1 MRLRTSL
8 AAAGIAAALV
18 LTGCAG
24 GGSGTDDDSSG
35 TVALTIAKPDG
46 AITTESNNPY
56 LGDSSASKYAYGKV
70 IFESLAL
77 VNPTGDLGTTPW
89 LAESVTWNDDF
100 TQLTRSFEP
109 LCQRLLCET

>member
-8 AAAGIAAALV
+8 AAVGVAAALV

-24 GGSGTDDDSSG
+24 GGGNDADSAG
-35 TVALTIAKPDG
+35 AALTIAKPDG

-56 LGDSSASKYAYGKV
+56 LGDSSASKYGYGKV

-77 VNPTGDLGTTPW
+77 VNPTGDLGTTPGSRSPW
-89 LAESVTWNDDF
+89 SGT
-100 TQLTRSFEP
+100 TTTRSSRP
-109 LCQRLLCET
+109 SRAAA